1 MVILSLL
8 VISNNKFSTVRNNGK
23 TLASFFEESE
33 LTNLYQLSLH
43 NDVFD
48 IDIGSHALTITP
60 CGLSFGSDSDDI
72 NFKDSLSSCS
82 VNESYNRIAA
92 VDGQGR
98 GGVRNILNPIVN
110 LFSKLKKRNFF
121 NLICRDIIYLPSFI
135 VSFCRVASFVKE
147 KNIQKIFFVY
157 PDFLFFQYFVIF
169 LVKATNV
176 KLTIYFTD
184 DYLLD
189 FNPTDSLIRTR
200 DGYATLLNAN
210 IRKLFKL
217 NPSVF
222 VISQK
227 MSDIYLNVF
236 GIKSQVL
243 INSNSLSI
251 NNAGVTGGG
260 VVKSKKICISYFGSL
275 HSGRNESLIKFSN
288 LVVKYVSRTDV
299 DVIINVYTSDKVDIC
314 SGDFPSLVH
323 FAQPCIGES
332 YLKKVEDSDYLLF
345 MEGFSKEDIKSTWL
359 SCSTK
364 IPEYLSS
371 KKPIIAFGPPQN
383 GSMGLLISN
392 ELGIYLN
399 DNDIGDHFNEELV
412 HTITDSAFKY
422 YIENF
427 SKEIMMQRLSYE

>member
-1 MVILSLL
+1 MSLL
-8 VISNNKFSTVRNNGK
+8 IISNNKFSTVRNNGK
-23 TLASFFEESE
+23 TLASFFEKSE

-48 IDIGSHALTITP
+48 INIGSHALTITP
-60 CGLSFGSDSDDI
+60 AGLSFGSDSDDI
-72 NFKDSLSSCS
+72 NFKDSLSSCN
-82 VNESYNRIAA
+82 VNESYTQKDT
-92 VDGQGR
+92 VDVQRKGR
-98 GGVRNILNPIVN
+98 GKNILNPIVN
-110 LFSKLKKRNFF
+110 LFSKLKRRSFF

-135 VSFCRVASFVKE
+135 ISFFRVASFVKE
-147 KNIQKIFFVY
+147 KNIKKIFFVY

-189 FNPTDSLIRTR
+189 FNPTDSLIRKR
-200 DGYATLLNAN
+200 GGYATLLNAN
-210 IRKLFKL
+210 VRKLFKL
-217 NPSVF
+217 NPRFF

-227 MSDIYLNVF
+227 MSDIYLNMF
-236 GIKSQVL
+236 GITSQVL

-251 NNAGVTGGG
+251 NNVEVTRGCL
-260 VVKSKKICISYFGSL
+260 VKSQKIRISYFGSL

-288 LVVKYVSRTDV
+288 LVVEYVSRTGV
-299 DVIINVYTSDKVDIC
+299 DVVINVYTSDKVDIC
-314 SGDFPSLVH
+314 SGDFPPLVH

-332 YLKKVEDSDYLLF
+332 YLKKVEGSDYLLF

-383 GSMGLLISN
+383 GSMDLLISN

-399 DNDIGDHFNEELV
+399 DSDIGEHFNEELV
-412 HTITDSAFKY
+412 HSITDSAFKY
-422 YIENF
+422 YIDNF